1 MIRLKELKKLYNLTQ
16 ADLANVL
23 GTKQQ
28 QISRYETEE
37 RELKASQIIELCKHY
52 NKYSERVSR
61 LFLAGY
67 PFFSNYLKLYPTR
80 TKKTAAKAN
89 KKQRKTE
96 HKESGK
102 ADRKERNNHKQ
113 KPKTKTTPRN
123 HNI

>member
-1 MIRLKELKKLYNLTQ
+1 MNKLKTFRQMHKISQKE
-16 ADLANVL
+16 LANVL
-23 GTKQQ
+23 CTTQQ
-28 QISRYETEE
+28 QISLYETGK
-37 RELKASQIIELCKHY
+37 RT
-52 NKYSERVSR
+52 KYSERVSR